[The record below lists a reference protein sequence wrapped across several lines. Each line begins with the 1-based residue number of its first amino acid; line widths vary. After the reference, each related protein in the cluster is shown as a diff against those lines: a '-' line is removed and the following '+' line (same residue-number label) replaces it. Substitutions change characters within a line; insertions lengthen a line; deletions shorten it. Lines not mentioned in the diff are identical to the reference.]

1 MSPSQPFSRRRLQAL
16 CRLAAYALLV
26 EFLIN
31 VLRTVLPIPTSLEPT
46 RLLGLI
52 DFLLTIS
59 SMALLVVVLLFA
71 GLCDGVRPAR
81 WEWWSVRLL
90 GPFLALVAVLYV
102 LLMPPTIV
110 LSQQIRAAGDAAL
123 RAEDAQRVGQ
133 LKAYRE
139 VLDKAPDTP
148 ALRRLLEAQP
158 QLRQALSSSESPF
171 AEPSAALPR
180 QRQLAL
186 RLVDRIEINLQDVSL
201 RRRADASGQLQLQAL
216 RLCGLAL
223 VYGFFFAL
231 VSLIWPRRLGPMPAA
246 SPVVESDQPDA

>member
-1 MSPSQPFSRRRLQAL
+1 MSSTQPFSRRRLQSL
-16 CRLAAYALLV
+16 CRLAAYVLLV
-26 EFLIN
+26 EFLVN
-31 VLRTVLPIPTSLEPT
+31 LLRTVLPIPTSLEPT
-46 RLLGLI
+46 RLMGLI

-81 WEWWSVRLL
+81 WEWFSVRLL

-102 LLMPPTIV
+102 LLIPPTIV
-110 LSQQIRAAGDAAL
+110 LSQQIRTSGDEVL
-123 RAEDAQRVGQ
+123 RAEDAQRAGQ
-133 LKAYRE
+133 LKGYRDLLE
-139 VLDKAPDTP
+139 KAADTP

-158 QLRQALSSSESPF
+158 QMRQSLSSSESPF

-186 RLVDRIEINLQDVSL
+186 RLVDRIEINLQEASL
-201 RRRADASGQLQLQAL
+201 RRRADASGQLRLQEL
-216 RLCGLAL
+216 RLCGLAI

-231 VSLIWPRRLGPMPAA
+231 VSLIWPRRLGPIPTA
-246 SPVVESDQPDA
+246 SPLLESDHPNA